1 MRGKRRGSGK
11 EMLACLTQQKYLRH
25 IDIKL
30 IRGTEV
36 LVHNTAIEAGKG
48 SEPQQMVEEC
58 GA

>member
-1 MRGKRRGSGK
+1 MRGKRRRSGNV
-11 EMLACLTQQKYLRH
+11 MLAGLTQQKFLRH

-30 IRGTEV
+30 IRGTEG

-48 SEPQQMVEEC
+48 SEPQQMVEKC